1 MVWWFVF
8 CLVVAVFAY
17 KRGRSAVGWFIL
29 SVFISP
35 LIAGIALAMSKD
47 LSVDDKVENVERR
60 TDNIEQEVK
69 FNQKYNDLRS
79 SYMQKEIDSN
89 RNLAE
94 SALISHTNK
103 PSFDNQT
110 SSRVNPPSLMN
121 QSNPSG
127 VIKCPNCGTKLDHN
141 YLFCPLCGTKLI
153 NKCTNCG
160 EEVPFNATFCPHC
173 GQRLINT
180 NEVNLSYNKIHDLDK
195 NTEKIP
201 SEELSDTNSS
211 SENSFLSLVLV
222 EKGQFFM
229 GDVNEGNKCE
239 LTYDFSI
246 RKLLTTFDDFDRYCE
261 SSGKTQP
268 HDQGWG
274 RKKRPVIN
282 VSWIEA
288 IEYCNWLSE
297 TEGLPCSYN
306 FYGSFLDENGNVT
319 KDVSKVIGYRLPTEA
334 EWEYAAKGG
343 SKTNGYKYAGSNYP
357 DEVAWYDLNSGK
369 MTHEVGRKEPNE
381 LGIYDMSGNVWE
393 WCSDWYGDYSSLSQT
408 NPYNNSGSSMVLHGG
423 SWINGASYVRPCVRF
438 GAIPATTDSKV
449 GFRVCRTIFE

>member
-8 CLVVAVFAY
+8 CLVVAGFAY
-17 KRGRSAVGWFIL
+17 KRGRSAVGWFFL

-47 LSVDDKVENVERR
+47 LSVDDKVENVERH
-60 TDNIEQEVK
+60 TNNLEQEVK

-89 RNLAE
+89 RNLTE
-94 SALISHTNK
+94 SALIPHTN
-103 PSFDNQT
+103 
-110 SSRVNPPSLMN
+110 RPSLMN
-121 QSNPSG
+121 QSNASS
-127 VIKCPNCGTKLDHN
+127 VIKCPNCGTKLDQN
-141 YLFCPLCGTKLI
+141 YLFCPHCGQKLI
-153 NKCTNCG
+153 KNCTNCG
-160 EEVPFNATFCPHC
+160 EEVPFNASFCPHC
-173 GQRLINT
+173 GEKLT
-180 NEVNLSYNKIHDLDK
+180 NIREYSLSYNTIDSLDK
-195 NTEKIP
+195 NAQKIP

-222 EKGQFFM
+222 ERGQFFM

-343 SKTNGYKYAGSNYP
+343 NKTNGYKYAGSNYP

>member
-195 NTEKIP
+195 NTE
-201 SEELSDTNSS
+201 N
-211 SENSFLSLVLV
+211 
-222 EKGQFFM
+222 
-229 GDVNEGNKCE
+229 
-239 LTYDFSI
+239 
-246 RKLLTTFDDFDRYCE
+246 
-261 SSGKTQP
+261 
-268 HDQGWG
+268 
-274 RKKRPVIN
+274 
-282 VSWIEA
+282 A
-288 IEYCNWLSE
+288 
-297 TEGLPCSYN
+297 
-306 FYGSFLDENGNVT
+306 
-319 KDVSKVIGYRLPTEA
+319 
-334 EWEYAAKGG
+334 
-343 SKTNGYKYAGSNYP
+343 
-357 DEVAWYDLNSGK
+357 
-369 MTHEVGRKEPNE
+369 
-381 LGIYDMSGNVWE
+381 
-393 WCSDWYGDYSSLSQT
+393 
-408 NPYNNSGSSMVLHGG
+408 
-423 SWINGASYVRPCVRF
+423 
-438 GAIPATTDSKV
+438 
-449 GFRVCRTIFE
+449 